1 VRLLELNGHFLA
13 STEDKCWRR
22 VGSIDRANGVSF
34 QCPKC
39 AEGKEAGDN
48 ECDCGETPHAEWCGF
63 GRRHRKGAHHVICWF
78 RNPRRLAPV
87 GPDMDPKPGRW
98 WISASSTSLENLTF
112 EHGEPAMPK
121 SVLLLGGCNWHGYV
135 TGGEATPA

>member
-1 VRLLELNGHFLA
+1 MRLRELNGHFLA
-13 STEDKCWRR
+13 SVENGWRR
-22 VGSIDRANGVSF
+22 VGDSLENANGVCF

-48 ECDCGETPHAEWCGF
+48 ECDCDETPHAEWCDF
-63 GRRHRKGAHHVICWF
+63 GRRHRKGAHHIVCWF

-98 WISASSTSLENLTF
+98 WISASSSSLDDLTF
-112 EHGEPAMPK
+112 EHGEPPIPK
-121 SVLLLGGCNWHGYV
+121 SIQLIGGCNWHGYIEN
-135 TGGEATPA
+135 GASA